1 MTTQSLCEL
10 DGQGG
15 AMISFL
21 DLKGINFQYRNEID
35 EAISR
40 VLDSGSYILGNEVK
54 QFELEFSE
62 YCGVE
67 HCIAVAN
74 GLDALHLILKC
85 FDIGP
90 GDEVIVPG
98 NTFIA
103 TWLAVSHSGATPISV
118 EPNPKTYNIDVDLI
132 ESAINSKTKA
142 IIPVH
147 LYGQPAEM
155 NRIIE
160 LAKKYNLKVIED
172 AAQAHGATYLGKRVG
187 GLADAAA
194 FSFYPGKNLGALG
207 DAGAVTTNDSIL
219 AEKLRK
225 FRNYGSSVK
234 YVHELKGFNSRMD
247 ELQASILRVKLRYLD
262 AENRH
267 RKNIAEYYSNNLNNI
282 DLILPIE
289 SKNVQ
294 SVWHLFVIRT
304 HKRDLLSSELT
315 KAGIGNLIHYP
326 ISCPDQAAYSDDVA
340 CESSLNS
347 LSRELANKVLSL
359 PISPVLTFDQAQSV
373 IHRVNLFFDSAI

>member
-1 MTTQSLCEL
+1 MT
-10 DGQGG
+10 
-15 AMISFL
+15 
-21 DLKGINFQYRNEID
+21 
-35 EAISR
+35 
-40 VLDSGSYILGNEVK
+40 
-54 QFELEFSE
+54 
-62 YCGVE
+62 
-67 HCIAVAN
+67 
-74 GLDALHLILKC
+74 
-85 FDIGP
+85 
-90 GDEVIVPG
+90 
-98 NTFIA
+98 
-103 TWLAVSHSGATPISV
+103 
-118 EPNPKTYNIDVDLI
+118 
-132 ESAINSKTKA
+132 
-142 IIPVH
+142 
-147 LYGQPAEM
+147 
-155 NRIIE
+155 RIIE

-172 AAQAHGATYLGKRVG
+172 AAQAHGAIYSGKRVG

-207 DAGAVTTNDSIL
+207 DAGAVTTNDPFL

-225 FRNYGSSVK
+225 LRNYGSSVK

-294 SVWHLFVIRT
+294 SVWHLFVIQT

-326 ISCPDQAAYSDDVA
+326 ISCADQAPYCNEVAY
-340 CESSLNS
+340 ESSLNS
-347 LSRELANKVLSL
+347 LSHELANKVLSL

-373 IHRVNLFFDSAI
+373 VHSVNLFFESAN